1 MTLRPWAVPERE
13 RQLFLDLE
21 DVSSHENLTHTLH
34 QPQKRGPVI
43 EPEGP
48 GSLQTATSP
57 VWAPEDG
64 CYKIWFQEEGGI
76 TYAES
81 RDGLDWVRPALR
93 CREYGGSLE
102 NSLVSPLCGK
112 QVIYDPHDSDP
123 SRRYKSLKL
132 RGVSERMVSPT
143 SAHWRLGGENPW
155 RLAYPER
162 HVLNDPSVYQLS
174 WVVQIEE
181 DPDAEPDRRFSGRGR
196 FQTSDLTVSADGIH
210 WRKLDCRSL
219 PCGDT
224 GMLSHDESTGTFIA
238 TLKEGEMGP
247 YGRSVALATSSDF
260 EHWSGPDLV
269 FHADQEDQELARQVI
284 GERLANPKLN
294 QPQHNVPAEYM
305 VDVYYLG
312 VSRYEGLYVGM
323 AAFFYHTGNV
333 NENSDGFH
341 HIQLTCSRDLRN
353 WVRLGDRKPF
363 IGPSEV
369 GSGAYDMTQ
378 ILPPSRPVLVDGEL
392 WFYYTGI
399 KYRSAPP
406 DADEKRGA
414 IHLATM
420 RRDGFMSLDADGEG
434 GTVTTNSFVPGS
446 PILYVNVDAGH
457 DSLQGSLLVEVV
469 DAEGSVVARSRE
481 VRGDQPRYPVQW
493 ESGHL
498 QVHMHRPIQLR
509 FKLRN
514 AAFYSYW
521 LDSVAEE
528 PPH

>member
-1 MTLRPWAVPERE
+1 MKVKPWEVPVGE
-13 RQLFLDLE
+13 RQLFLDFE
-21 DVSSHENLTHTLH
+21 DVSSCENLEHTLH

-43 EPEGP
+43 EPEGA

-57 VWAPEDG
+57 SWVPEDR

-76 TYAES
+76 AYAES
-81 RDGLDWVRPALR
+81 QDGLHWVRPALR

-112 QVIYDPHDSDP
+112 QVIYDPHDPDP

-143 SAHWRLGGENPW
+143 DAHWKLAENPW
-155 RLAYPER
+155 KLAYPER

-174 WVVQIEE
+174 WVINVEE
-181 DPDAEPDRRFSGRGR
+181 HIDANPNERFSGRGR

-210 WRKLDCRSL
+210 WRKLNCRSL

-224 GMLSHDESTGTFIA
+224 GMLSHDESTGTYIA

-260 EHWSGPDLV
+260 EHWSGPNLV
-269 FHADQEDQELARQVI
+269 FHADQEDQELAQQVI
-284 GERLANPKLN
+284 AERLANPKLN

-341 HIQLTCSRDLRN
+341 HIQLACSRDLRN

-369 GSGAYDMTQ
+369 GSGAYDLTQ
-378 ILPPSRPVLVDGEL
+378 ILPPSRPLLVDGEL
-392 WFYYTGI
+392 WFYYSGI
-399 KYRSAPP
+399 KYRSAPSA
-406 DADEKRGA
+406 ADEKRGA
-414 IHLATM
+414 INLATM
-420 RRDGFMSLDADGEG
+420 RRDGFMSLDADAQG
-434 GTVTTNSFVPGS
+434 GVVTTNSFALSAPW
-446 PILYVNVDAGH
+446 LYVNVDAGH
-457 DSLQGSLLVEVV
+457 GSLLIEVV
-469 DAEGSVVARSRE
+469 DGEGSVVAQSRE

-493 ESGHL
+493 ESGDL
-498 QVHMHRPIQLR
+498 QSHMNRTIRLR
-509 FKLRN
+509 FKLQN

-521 LDSVAEE
+521 FDSVAED
-528 PPH
+528 PPR